1 MTKKTFSRYTLFPV
15 SLILLTADIMLACID
30 VEVSPYPNSFFAPEI
45 THNNKCYE
53 FFRSY
58 YPLYQADYKSDYT
71 TDFNSMNL
79 NEWDGYFKKA
89 VAEKDLNYLIYTAR
103 LGEIDT
109 LIFTIKK
116 PAYPITSNLKAN
128 SIMKVADTRSALDFL
143 YYIGFAKRCE
153 KYATYVPDWY
163 EDEAK
168 KKAADPRNDKET
180 LTKLEKGGIKQI
192 GNANSDFVRQRYA
205 FQVLR
210 LYFMGGSYDTCIQFY
225 ANQKALI
232 ELSNNSIK
240 YRAMGYLA
248 GACNKKGDIVTANY
262 LYSVI
267 YGQSDYLKE
276 ACHFSFKPQEEKDFA
291 QTLAM
296 ARNTREK
303 TVLWQMLGVSHDP
316 FRAMKEIYALDPK
329 SDMLDLLLTRAVNIE
344 EEKFLNQDDLNE
356 ETPDASISVIDADT
370 INTNLVSFIRSVAD
384 KGNTAKPYEW
394 DLAAGYLVWA
404 AGNNDFQK
412 YLDKTKTEAT
422 KDNAVNSLAQDEVRL
437 IMLLDKL
444 KHGKAGDKNFED
456 GIVPELKWLSETNHD
471 TAFRRGFAFAFVM
484 DEMSNKYAANGNKVL
499 AACFKHELP
508 YNGPI
513 NSPLLGSVIALMD
526 KNNKTPLESYALSE
540 FHYTGFDLVEMQAVD
555 LLYQY
560 KFDEALAKYNDDKG
574 AGTEYLNA
582 DPFIIHIND
591 NHDSDA
597 IALKNKTAL
606 TKKEFIQKMIELEKK
621 ASKNSKASAQDY
633 FMLANGYYNMSYFGN
648 SRILY
653 ETKATHMDAAGFD
666 YGGFNDTTLGY
677 MDCRKAMDCYDK
689 AMNLSTDPEFKAKCC
704 FMAAKCEQNYFFCH
718 KPKDYKGDFKAG
730 KYFADLKNF
739 YSETQYYQEAIREC
753 GYFAD
758 YTAIIREPQKKGH

>member
-1 MTKKTFSRYTLFPV
+1 MTKKTLRKYTLFPV
-15 SLILLTADIMLACID
+15 SILLMAAGIMLACID

-58 YPLYQADYKSDYT
+58 YPLYQESYKSSYT
-71 TDFNSMNL
+71 DDFNAINL
-79 NEWDGYFKKA
+79 NEWNGYFKKA
-89 VAEKDLNYLIYTAR
+89 VDEKDLSYLLYTAR

-109 LIFTIKK
+109 LIYTLKK
-116 PAYPITSNLKAN
+116 PGYLITARLKAN
-128 SIMKVADTRSALDFL
+128 SIMRVADTRLALDFL

-153 KYATYVPDWY
+153 IYSTYQPDWSDRTSPTLPLSHK
-163 EDEAK
+163 EDVA
-168 KKAADPRNDKET
+168 
-180 LTKLEKGGIKQI
+180 KLEKGGIKQI

-210 LYFMGGSYDTCIQFY
+210 LYFMATDYDTCIQFY
-225 ANQKALI
+225 ANQKNLLQAT
-232 ELSNNSIK
+232 NNSIT

-356 ETPDASISVIDADT
+356 ETPDASISEIDADT

-394 DLAAGYLVWA
+394 DLAAGYLDWA

-412 YLDKTKTEAT
+412 YLDKTKTEAA
-422 KDNAVNSLAQDEVRL
+422 KNNAINSLAQDEVRL
-437 IMLLDKL
+437 ILLLDKL
-444 KHGKAGDKNFED
+444 KHGKAGDKSFED
-456 GIVPELKWLSETNHD
+456 GIVPELKWLAETNHD
-471 TAFRRGFAFAFVM
+471 TAFRRGFAYAFVM
-484 DEMSNKYAANGNKVL
+484 DELSNKYAANGNKVL
-499 AACFKHELP
+499 AACFKHDLP
-508 YNGPI
+508 YNGSI

-526 KNNKTPLESYALSE
+526 KDNKTPLESYALSE
-540 FHYTGFDLVEMQAVD
+540 FHYTRVDLVEMQAVD
-555 LLYQY
+555 LLYHY
-560 KFDEALAKYNDDKG
+560 KLDDALAKLNEDKE
-574 AGTEYLNA
+574 AGKELLEA

-597 IALKNKTAL
+597 ALKNKTL
-606 TKKEFIQKMIELEKK
+606 YTKKQFIQKMIELEKK

-653 ETKATHMDAAGFD
+653 ETKATHMSEAGFD
-666 YGGFNDTTLGY
+666 YGGFSDTGSIY
-677 MDCRKAMDCYDK
+677 MSCQKAQDCYDK
-689 AMNLSTDPEFKAKCC
+689 AMNLATDPEFKAQCC

-730 KYFADLKNF
+730 KYFADLKDLYLN
-739 YSETQYYQEAIREC
+739 TQYYQEAIKEC
-753 GYFAD
+753 GYFAT
-758 YTAIIREPQKKGH
+758 YTATKREPQKNSH